1 MSSPRS
7 PQARRRVRYRIFI
20 IIISVVA
27 GSVAA
32 CFSWLLR
39 DTNPWLST
47 MLANFAVVVLLLIP
61 GEFALSQFRVEV
73 DRIDGETAAV
83 KETAKAA
90 LQTAETTAR
99 SLTDV
104 QDKLVKRQEDELQAD
119 IDIHEGIVTDA
130 GRESLIRALRRA
142 EEQEIITLDGVRVPV
157 WETSLHYRFVLGP
170 DDELT
175 VRIEQ
180 DNGDIVSNHP
190 WNDDRTA
197 DDFYQ
202 ELVDGVRAAGQDL
215 GTGLNMPTKS
225 VKDLSEM
232 LAEVTRLRSQAL
244 RDFRG
249 SFRRIIERREG
260 WYFTERTIIVAE
272 NHHYNVDVDRL
283 NEIDWDAHLHG
294 KGWYTAPD
302 ALAFAR
308 RLYGIPIDPATPRYR
323 GM

>member
-1 MSSPRS
+1 MPSSRS
-7 PQARRRVRYRIFI
+7 PQDRRRLRHRITVI
-20 IIISVVA
+20 VISIVV

-32 CFSWLLR
+32 GFSWMLR
-39 DTNPWLST
+39 DVDPWWST

-73 DRIDGETAAV
+73 ERIDGETAAV
-83 KETAKAA
+83 KETADAA

-104 QDKLVKRQEDELQAD
+104 QGKLVKRQQDELQAD
-119 IDIHEGIVTDA
+119 IDIHEGILSDA

-157 WETSLHYRFVLGP
+157 WETDLHYRFVLGP
-170 DDELT
+170 TDELT

-180 DNGDIVSNHP
+180 DTGDIVSEHP
-190 WNDDRTA
+190 WKDDQDA
-197 DDFYQ
+197 EDFYQ
-202 ELVDGVRAAGQDL
+202 ELVDGVRAADQDL
-215 GTGLNMPTKS
+215 GTGLNMPTES

-232 LAEVTRLRSQAL
+232 LVEVTRLRSQVL
-244 RDFRG
+244 LGYRG
-249 SFRRIIERREG
+249 SFRRIIERRQG

-272 NHHYNVDVDRL
+272 NLHYNVDVDRL
-283 NEIDWDAHLHG
+283 NEIDWDAHLHA
-294 KGWYTAPD
+294 KGWYTASD

-308 RLYGIPIDPATPRYR
+308 RLYGVPVDPATPRYR
-323 GM
+323 GL